1 MFIMRCI
8 MYVLCTLPMYH
19 LSTHDR
25 NLYTFAQSTQ
35 CLYIRS
41 YFMSRMIFFL
51 YMCMCRIFAR
61 KQWKIDTYYQIGSMC
76 VYLSKCECYDFIT
89 LFFFQREINKSP
101 CRKRL
106 SALWRIK
113 MILCHTI
120 HAAWIAIVFK
130 LRDVWN

>member
-1 MFIMRCI
+1 MFCAHYPCI
-8 MYVLCTLPMYH
+8 IYQHMIVICTHLHKALSVCTYAVILCH
-19 LSTHDR
+19 VW
-25 NLYTFAQSTQ
+25 F
-35 CLYIRS
+35 
-41 YFMSRMIFFL
+41 FFL

-101 CRKRL
+101 CRKHL